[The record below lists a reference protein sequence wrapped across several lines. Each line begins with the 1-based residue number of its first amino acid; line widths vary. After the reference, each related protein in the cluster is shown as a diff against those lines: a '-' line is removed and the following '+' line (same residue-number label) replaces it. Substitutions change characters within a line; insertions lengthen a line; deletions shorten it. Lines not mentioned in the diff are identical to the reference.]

1 MANTRNTDWK
11 ETLKQVNEKLAGKAQ
26 IIVTEEDGQ
35 YQVDIKSN
43 KTVET
48 YAQGCYENEVSDCII
63 EAQHKAELSKVERL
77 AEEYLLLT
85 DSEKDEFLRVIEG

>member
-11 ETLKQVNEKLAGKAQ
+11 ETLKQANEKLAGKAQ

-35 YQVDIKSN
+35 YQVDIKSD

-48 YAQGCYENEVSDCII
+48 YAQGYYESELSECII
-63 EAQHKAELSKVERL
+63 EAQHKAELNKVDRL
-77 AEEYLLLT
+77 AEEYLSLT
-85 DSEKDEFLRVIEG
+85 DSEKDEFLRAIEG